1 MSRRPPRSTRTDTL
15 FLYTT
20 LFRSHA
26 GTVCRRR
33 RARRSRSCGSSRSF
47 LSSVPHDGD
56 DAHVD
61 AKLARG
67 VAGLRVLDDEFE
79 RAALLPVDVAC
90 RRDQR
95 DRLAGVDRPVLGEA
109 LLTNL
114 APLHVASHDAE
125 DIAYL
130 RRGPKP
136 EKGRNNG
143 GG

>member
-33 RARRSRSCGSSRSF
+33 RARRSRSCGSPRSF
-47 LSSVPHDGD
+47 LSSVPHAGD

-67 VAGLRVLDDEFE
+67 VAGLRVLDDQFE
-79 RAALLPVDVAC
+79 HAALLPVAVAC

-95 DRLAGVDRPVLGEA
+95 DSIAGLDRPVIGDA
-109 LLTNL
+109 LLPLL
-114 APLHVASHDAE
+114 AALPLFALSAAEVAFR
-125 DIAYL
+125 
-130 RRGPKP
+130 RRGAP
-136 EKGRNNG
+136 
-143 GG
+143 